1 MTNIQSP
8 ISNIQSLLNSDLKLQ
23 HLLEQSLRQA
33 TIANPH
39 RETNPVR
46 TIDEWCAYVTRFAQS
61 MPWQAMDIGEDA
73 SFFRRIDQNIGYFY
87 FLLDQ
92 PLDALRDKGYIYP
105 SLQYEPRMAA
115 WLKAYNTAWG
125 EWLNSPASWNNSYYN
140 LARTDARFELD
151 TERYESPSNWH
162 SWNDFFVRRLRNPIE
177 NQKSKIK
184 NQKFISPCDGE
195 ITSAPVKTATIANWL
210 DLLGD
215 SPYRTCFEGGETT
228 HIVLDVFDYH
238 RFHAPCDGT
247 VLECKTIEGIH
258 AGGGVIIWDEAQG
271 RYRYDQLG
279 VTDFQMLETR
289 GVLIIDTHAY
299 GKIALV
305 AVGVQQ
311 VSSVVWTHPVLKSPI
326 TNHQSP
332 GASSRRN
339 GKSGL
344 RREGLSP
351 ITNNQ
356 SPLML
361 RQGDELG
368 CFLFG
373 GSDIVLF
380 FEPGRAPHITSKSV
394 KAGEIL

>member
-1 MTNIQSP
+1 MNALIENIALRALLK
-8 ISNIQSLLNSDLKLQ
+8 QSLA
-23 HLLEQSLRQA
+23 QA
-33 TIANPH
+33 AIANPH

-46 TIDEWCAYVTRFAQS
+46 TVEEWCAYVERFAHL
-61 MPWQAMDIGEDA
+61 MPWQGMDIGKEA

-92 PLDALRDKGYIYP
+92 PLDTLRDKGYIYP
-105 SLQYEPRMAA
+105 SLQYEPRVAA
-115 WLKAYNTAWG
+115 WLRDYNAAWG
-125 EWLNSPASWNNSYYN
+125 EWLSGPDSWNDSYYN

-151 TERYESPSNWH
+151 TDRYESPDHWH
-162 SWNDFFVRRLRNPIE
+162 SWNDFFTRKLNSQFSIL
-177 NQKSKIK
+177 NSQ
-184 NQKFISPCDGE
+184 FLSPCDGE
-195 ITSAPVKTATIANWL
+195 IAFSPVKTASIANWL

-215 SPYRTCFEGGETT
+215 SPYREAFAGGETT

-258 AGGGVIIWDEAQG
+258 AGGGVIIWDEEQG

-289 GVLIIDTHAY
+289 GVLILDTPAF

-311 VSSVVWTHPVLKSPI
+311 VSSVQWTHPKLNSQFSI
-326 TNHQSP
+326 LNSQFS
-332 GASSRRN
+332 
-339 GKSGL
+339 
-344 RREGLSP
+344 
-351 ITNNQ
+351 I
-356 SPLML
+356 
-361 RQGDELG
+361 RQGTELG
-368 CFLFG
+368 CFQFG

-380 FEPGRAPHITSKSV
+380 FEPGKAPHISPKSV
-394 KAGEIL
+394 KAGDGIV

>member
-1 MTNIQSP
+1 M
-8 ISNIQSLLNSDLKLQ
+8 SNGLLNEYPDLRSLLEL
-23 HLLEQSLRQA
+23 SLMQA
-33 TIANPH
+33 VVANPH

-46 TIDEWCAYVTRFAQS
+46 TVEEWCAYVERFAHC
-61 MPWQAMDIGEDA
+61 MPWQGMDIGEEA

-105 SLQYEPRMAA
+105 SLQYEPRAAA

-125 EWLNSPASWNNSYYN
+125 EYLSGPNSWNDSYYN
-140 LARTDARFELD
+140 IARTDARFELD
-151 TERYESPSNWH
+151 TDRYESPDHWH
-162 SWNDFFVRRLRNPIE
+162 SWNDFFARRLRNPF
-177 NQKSKIK
+177 NVQPSLVHS
-184 NQKFISPCDGE
+184 FISPCDGE
-195 ITSAPVKTATIANWL
+195 IAFAPVKTASIANWL

-215 SPYRTCFEGGETT
+215 SPYRDVFAGGETT

-238 RFHAPCDGT
+238 RFHMPCDGT

-258 AGGGVIIWDEAQG
+258 AGGGVIIWDEEQG

-289 GVLIIDTHAY
+289 GVLILDTPAF

-311 VSSVVWTHPVLKSPI
+311 VSSVRWTFINHKSEKIVPFKGKEI
-326 TNHQSP
+326 INHQ
-332 GASSRRN
+332 
-339 GKSGL
+339 L
-344 RREGLSP
+344 
-351 ITNNQ
+351 T
-356 SPLML
+356 
-361 RQGDELG
+361 QGTELG

-380 FEPGRAPHITSKSV
+380 FEPGKAPHITPKTV
-394 KAGEIL
+394 KVGEKIA

>member
-1 MTNIQSP
+1 MNALIENIA
-8 ISNIQSLLNSDLKLQ
+8 LRA
-23 HLLEQSLRQA
+23 LLEQSLAQA
-33 TIANPH
+33 AIANPH

-46 TIDEWCAYVTRFAQS
+46 TVEEWCAYVERFAHC
-61 MPWQAMDIGEDA
+61 MPWQGMDIGEEA

-92 PLDALRDKGYIYP
+92 PLDTLRDKGYIYP
-105 SLQYEPRMAA
+105 SLQYEPRVAA
-115 WLKAYNTAWG
+115 WLRDYNTAWG
-125 EWLNSPASWNNSYYN
+125 EWLSGPDSWNDSYYN

-151 TERYESPSNWH
+151 TDRYESPDHWH
-162 SWNDFFVRRLRNPIE
+162 SWNDFFTRKLNSQFSIL
-177 NQKSKIK
+177 NSQ
-184 NQKFISPCDGE
+184 FLSPCDGE
-195 ITSAPVKTATIANWL
+195 IAFSPVKTASIANWL

-215 SPYRTCFEGGETT
+215 SPYREAFAGGETT

-258 AGGGVIIWDEAQG
+258 AGGGVIIWDEEQS

-289 GVLIIDTHAY
+289 GVLILDTPAF

-311 VSSVVWTHPVLKSPI
+311 VSSVQWTHPKLNSQFSI
-326 TNHQSP
+326 LNSQFS
-332 GASSRRN
+332 
-339 GKSGL
+339 
-344 RREGLSP
+344 
-351 ITNNQ
+351 I
-356 SPLML
+356 
-361 RQGDELG
+361 RQGTELG
-368 CFLFG
+368 CFKFG

-380 FEPGRAPHITSKSV
+380 FEPGKAPHITPKTV
-394 KAGEIL
+394 KVGDGIV

>member
-1 MTNIQSP
+1 MNP
-8 ISNIQSLLNSDLKLQ
+8 LVDNSDLRC
-23 HLLEQSLRQA
+23 LLEQSLAQA
-33 TIANPH
+33 AIANPH

-46 TIDEWCAYVTRFAQS
+46 TVEEWCAYVERFARL
-61 MPWQAMDIGEDA
+61 MPWQAMDIGEGA

-92 PLDALRDKGYIYP
+92 PLKVLKNKGYIYS

-125 EWLNSPASWNNSYYN
+125 EYLDSPDSWNDDYYR
-140 LARTDARFELD
+140 LAKTDSRFELD
-151 TERYESPSNWH
+151 TDRYESPANWH
-162 SWNDFFVRRLRNPIE
+162 SWNDFFTRKLS
-177 NQKSKIK
+177 KSYLSV
-184 NQKFISPCDGE
+184 NRTSFVHRTSSNCTFLSPSDGE
-195 ITSAPVKTATIANWL
+195 IALAPVKTASISNWL
-210 DLLGD
+210 DLLGE
-215 SPYRTCFEGGETT
+215 SPYKDCFEGGETT

-258 AGGGVIIWDEAQG
+258 AGGGVIIWDEEQG

-289 GVLIIDTHAY
+289 GVLVMETPDW
-299 GKIALV
+299 GKVALV

-311 VSSVVWTHPVLKSPI
+311 VSSVQWTFINHKSEIINHKI
-326 TNHQSP
+326 T
-332 GASSRRN
+332 
-339 GKSGL
+339 
-344 RREGLSP
+344 
-351 ITNNQ
+351 
-356 SPLML
+356 
-361 RQGDELG
+361 QGTELG

-380 FEPGRAPHITSKSV
+380 FEPGKASHITPKIV
-394 KAGEIL
+394 KVGDPLIENR

>member
-1 MTNIQSP
+1 M
-8 ISNIQSLLNSDLKLQ
+8 SNGLLNEYPDLRP
-23 HLLEQSLRQA
+23 LLELSLAQA
-33 TIANPH
+33 ALANPH

-46 TIDEWCAYVTRFAQS
+46 TVEEWCAYVERFAHC
-61 MPWQAMDIGEDA
+61 MPWQGMDIGGEA

-105 SLQYEPRMAA
+105 SLQYEPRVAA

-125 EWLNSPASWNNSYYN
+125 EYLSGLDSWNDSYYN

-151 TERYESPSNWH
+151 TDRYESPDHWH
-162 SWNDFFVRRLRNPIE
+162 SWNDFFARRLRNPF
-177 NQKSKIK
+177 NVQPSLLHS
-184 NQKFISPCDGE
+184 FISPCDGE
-195 ITSAPVKTATIANWL
+195 IAFAPVKTASIANWL

-215 SPYRTCFEGGETT
+215 SPYRDVFADGETT
-228 HIVLDVFDYH
+228 HILLDVFDYH

-258 AGGGVIIWDEAQG
+258 AGGGVIIWDEEQG

-289 GVLIIDTHAY
+289 GVLILDTPAF

-311 VSSVVWTHPVLKSPI
+311 VSSVRWTFINHKSEKIVPFKGKEI
-326 TNHQSP
+326 INHKLTH
-332 GASSRRN
+332 G
-339 GKSGL
+339 
-344 RREGLSP
+344 
-351 ITNNQ
+351 T
-356 SPLML
+356 
-361 RQGDELG
+361 ELG

-380 FEPGRAPHITSKSV
+380 FEPGKAPHITPKTV
-394 KAGEIL
+394 KVGEKIA